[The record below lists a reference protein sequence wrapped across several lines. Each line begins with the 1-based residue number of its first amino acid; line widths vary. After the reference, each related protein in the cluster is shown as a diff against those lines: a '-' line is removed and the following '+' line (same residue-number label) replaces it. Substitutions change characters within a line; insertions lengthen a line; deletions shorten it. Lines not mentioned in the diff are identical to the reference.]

1 MLEST
6 RSCSSVDTAF
16 YAIKWA
22 HEIAGMASPTDN
34 QLVSRVW
41 EAAKKILGAGR
52 PNRKEPLSL
61 EVLKDIV
68 EGTDLSN
75 ILQLRNVC
83 LYVLADGKVS
93 QLRMIISRTT
103 SLWNFRSFSR
113 FIKPSTFSSRL

>member
-1 MLEST
+1 MGPRDSGYDL
-6 RSCSSVDTAF
+6 
-16 YAIKWA
+16 
-22 HEIAGMASPTDN
+22 PTDN
-34 QLVSRVW
+34 HLVSRVW

-83 LYVLADGKVS
+83 LYVLAYEGFFRSEEV
-93 QLRMIISRTT
+93 LNIRMRHVHFHEGYMIIKVEKSKTDT
-103 SLWNFRSFSR
+103 PVNLFSAH
-113 FIKPSTFSSRL
+113 